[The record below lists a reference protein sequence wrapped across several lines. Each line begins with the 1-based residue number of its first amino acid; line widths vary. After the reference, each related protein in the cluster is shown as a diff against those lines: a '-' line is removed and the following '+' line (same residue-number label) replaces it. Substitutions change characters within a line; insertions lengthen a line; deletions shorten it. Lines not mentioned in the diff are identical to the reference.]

1 MRLPS
6 RSPRLVPLLTSAL
19 AGVLLVG
26 SAGVPSYAAS
36 DEPGADPVTEAV
48 VDPGTPTE
56 IAEDSLAAAEDLV
69 AGDSTQDPTLVL
81 NQLSQTLDDLPS
93 GDQRKAERIL
103 GRPTDGND
111 PEDVLLTYE
120 DSFGTPVPE
129 EAPYSLG
136 AVCVHYVG
144 TTRHAPPM
152 ADGNADGI
160 PDWVDQT
167 ARVMGNVWNR
177 EIAQLGYRAPLPD
190 RGATPAGTANDE
202 GPDTRLDVYLGD
214 IGKDGYYGYAAT
226 DRPNPRTSSAYL
238 VLDDDFGDF
247 AGPATPGQLMRVTA
261 AHEFFH
267 IVQFA
272 YDQYEDGWFMESTAT
287 WMEERV
293 YDAVNDNRQYLR
305 SSAMELPGRSLDY
318 PLTTSTAYG
327 NWIFFE
333 FLSRRLG
340 GAVVRSM
347 WSRAAADGVY
357 STVAISRT
365 LKAEGTSLRARF
377 AGFAANNLYP
387 ARTYA
392 EGESYRRPRVAAT
405 YALSSTAPGTGGR
418 TTRVDHLA
426 ARSYAFTAGSSLT
439 GSRKV
444 RLKVN
449 APSGISGA
457 VAIVSRAD
465 GTLSVRSVPLSSAGN
480 GSLTLPFSRSS
491 VKRVTL
497 TLSNTSVRY
506 ACGAG
511 SYSCN
516 GRPRD
521 QNEPFRFSAT
531 AVR

>member
-1 MRLPS
+1 MRPLP
-6 RSPRLVPLLTSAL
+6 RSPRFVPLLATAL
-19 AGVLLVG
+19 AGLLLVG
-26 SAGVPSYAAS
+26 ASGVPSYADS
-36 DEPGADPVTEAV
+36 DEVPLP
-48 VDPGTPTE
+48 VDPGSATQV
-56 IAEDSLAAAEDLV
+56 AEDSLAAAEDLV
-69 AGDSTQDPTLVL
+69 SGDPAADPTLVL
-81 NQLSQTLDDLPS
+81 NQLSQTLSDLPR
-93 GDQRKAERIL
+93 GDRQKAERIL

-111 PEDVLLTYE
+111 PEDVLLTYQ
-120 DSFGTPVPE
+120 DSNGVPVAE
-129 EAPYSLG
+129 EAPYCLG
-136 AVCVHYVG
+136 DVCVHYVA
-144 TTRHAPPM
+144 TTRNAPPM
-152 ADGNADGI
+152 TDTSPADGV
-160 PDWVDQT
+160 PDWVDET
-167 ARVMGNVWNR
+167 ARVMGGVWNR
-177 EIAQLGYRAPLPD
+177 EVAELGYRAPLPD
-190 RGATPAGTANDE
+190 RGVTNDE
-202 GPDTRLDVYLGD
+202 GPDSRLDVYLGD

-226 DRPNPRTSSAYL
+226 DRTNPRTSSAYL
-238 VLDDDFGDF
+238 VLDDDFKDF
-247 AGPATPGQLMRVTA
+247 AGSATPGQLLRVTA

-293 YDAVNDNRQYLR
+293 YDAVNDNRQYLPA
-305 SSAMELPGRSLDY
+305 SALAMPGRSLDY

-340 GAVVRSM
+340 SDVVKAM

-387 ARTYA
+387 ARTYS
-392 EGESYRRPRVAAT
+392 EGKSYRRPAVAAT
-405 YALSSTAPGTGGR
+405 YALSSGKPGTGSR
-418 TTRVDHLA
+418 TTRLDHLA

-439 GSRKV
+439 RSRKV
-444 RLKVN
+444 RLSVN
-449 APSGISGA
+449 GPSGISGA

-465 GTLSVRSVPLSSAGN
+465 GTLTVKSVPLSSAGN

-506 ACGAG
+506 RCGAG

-516 GRPRD
+516 GQPRD
-521 QNEPFRFSAT
+521 QNQPFTFSAS
-531 AVR
+531 AIR